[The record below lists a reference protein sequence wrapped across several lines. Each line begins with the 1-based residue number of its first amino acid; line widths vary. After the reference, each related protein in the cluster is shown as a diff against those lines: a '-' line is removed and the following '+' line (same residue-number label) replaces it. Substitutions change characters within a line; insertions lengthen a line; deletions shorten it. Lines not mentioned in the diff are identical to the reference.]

1 MRRLVVAFVVAGLAF
16 SLVGCGGGGDAP
28 AAETP
33 AVVPDAFAPSGAP
46 AEPVP
51 DYSAEETATFELFPM
66 GEDVPKT
73 VSDRLAEKQPMALL
87 FVDSAQKD
95 SDDLTAEV
103 KAVVEENKGL
113 IDLLVYDVGKYSGV
127 DKDGRITIDEQQL
140 NEDPKA
146 QESVVLAR
154 ALGVNFSPYVIIVD
168 DQGYI
173 IYRHSGYVDSGLLE
187 RQVQRVTE

>member
-1 MRRLVVAFVVAGLAF
+1 
-16 SLVGCGGGGDAP
+16 
-28 AAETP
+28 
-33 AVVPDAFAPSGAP
+33 
-46 AEPVP
+46 
-51 DYSAEETATFELFPM
+51 
-66 GEDVPKT
+66 
-73 VSDRLAEKQPMALL
+73 
-87 FVDSAQKD
+87 
-95 SDDLTAEV
+95 LTAEV